1 LSSAELTAL
10 GRPIRGPSALGGSPR
25 RLLHLTVTLAVMEFK
40 LRFFGSVLGYLWQL
54 MRPLML
60 FGVLYLVFTEFVRI
74 GAGVPHY
81 QVILLTGIVMFTFFT
96 EATSRAVTSVEDYE
110 ALVRKIEFPRL
121 VVPLSVLL
129 TAYFNLALNMI
140 AVLVFVLAS
149 GVEPRPEWLLFPLL
163 LLALGVYAA
172 GLSMLL
178 SALYVRFRD
187 MKPIWE
193 VLTQVI
199 FYGSP
204 ILYVLEKIPKP
215 GLQKLVVTFNP
226 LASILVE
233 ARHVLIDPSAP
244 HAWDA
249 AGGVSRLIVPAAIVL
264 GVLALGFWVFNRE
277 APRIAEEL

>member
-1 LSSAELTAL
+1 MTGAVA
-10 GRPIRGPSALGGSPR
+10 GVGQPIRGPSALGGDLR
-25 RLLHLTVTLAVMEFK
+25 RMLHLTVTLAVMEFK

-60 FGVLYLVFTEFVRI
+60 FGVLYLVFTKFVRV

-81 QVILLTGIVMFTFFT
+81 QAILLTGIVMFTFFS
-96 EATSRAVTSVEDYE
+96 EATGGAVTSVEGYE
-110 ALVRKIEFPRL
+110 NLVRKIEFPRL

-140 AVLVFVLAS
+140 AVLVFVIAS
-149 GVEPRPEWLLFPLL
+149 GVSPQAEWLLFPLL
-163 LLALGVYAA
+163 LLALGVFAA
-172 GLSMLL
+172 GLAMLL

-187 MKPIWE
+187 VKPIWE
-193 VLTQVI
+193 VATQVI

-204 ILYVLEKIPKP
+204 ILYVLDIVPSAN
-215 GLQKLVVTFNP
+215 LQKLIATFNP
-226 LASILVE
+226 LATILVE

-249 AGGVSRLIVPAAIVL
+249 AGGVSHLVVPAAIVL
-264 GVLALGFWVFNRE
+264 GTLVLGFWVFNRE